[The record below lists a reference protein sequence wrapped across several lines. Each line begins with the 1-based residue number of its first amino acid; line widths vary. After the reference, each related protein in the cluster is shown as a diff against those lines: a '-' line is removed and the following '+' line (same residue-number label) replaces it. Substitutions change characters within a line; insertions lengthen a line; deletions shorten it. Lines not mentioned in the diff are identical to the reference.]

1 MFRIKNVHIEVG
13 GGQKMAKLCPRS
25 CWMPPKMNNLV
36 GNPITQFVEA
46 IQRFC
51 LAEKSK
57 ESKSSISNLQ
67 RRHVSK
73 ICMREVQGYL

>member
-1 MFRIKNVHIEVG
+1 
-13 GGQKMAKLCPRS
+13 
-25 CWMPPKMNNLV
+25 MNTLV
-36 GNPITQFVEA
+36 GNPKTQFDEA